1 MSFVLE
7 RVQEQ
12 EDNNMMLMGML
23 YLQDMEQSTVDEIF
37 TMLETWLRQWDTYLS
52 AKHNITHLFRF
63 LHILTCTTEKR

>member
-52 AKHNITHLFRF
+52 AKQ
-63 LHILTCTTEKR
+63 

>member
-1 MSFVLE
+1 MTKNPPVIAGLFELSFVLE

-52 AKHNITHLFRF
+52 AKQ
-63 LHILTCTTEKR
+63 